1 MSEPADTLFGR
12 FIGQSKLKQDRRRIR
27 LTPDSFMDDVE
38 SRNLALLP
46 EAVELEGSFGIVVGN
61 IIDDTLYD
69 ARVEEVVPPIL
80 SGVLDRLLKQGAL
93 DVDTMLPKV
102 QQSIRSLVG
111 RDRAP
116 SRRQKPLCALVI
128 GHRKSARGAVSRDES
143 VTEFDFNS
151 DLAKDIKRRVSKANV
166 KIVFR
171 DNSPRGLSRLPAKIN
186 DVGPDFILS
195 LHCNAF
201 NHNATGTET
210 LYFHSSKRGKKLA
223 GIVQK
228 QLLGALDLK
237 NRRTKSKKDGD
248 RGASVLKF
256 TNAPCV
262 ICEPFFIDND
272 DDLDVA
278 TRRKKSLAA
287 AYARAIDSAAVAFS

>member
-1 MSEPADTLFGR
+1 MSEPVDTLFGR
-12 FIGQSKLKQDRRRIR
+12 FTGQSKLKQDRRRIR
-27 LTPDSFMDDVE
+27 LTPLPIGEGEEQNPSF
-38 SRNLALLP
+38 LP
-46 EAVELEGSFGIVVGN
+46 EAVELEGSFGIVVGRLDGN
-61 IIDDTLYD
+61 TLYE

-93 DVDTMLPKV
+93 DVQTMLPKV

-111 RDRAP
+111 EARP
-116 SRRQKPLCALVI
+116 PSSRRQKPLCALVI
-128 GHRKSARGAVSRDES
+128 GHRKSARGAVSRDQNI
-143 VTEFDFNS
+143 TEFDFNS
-151 DLAKDIKRRVSKANV
+151 ELAKDIKRRVSRANV

-171 DNSPRGLSRLPAKIN
+171 DNTPNGLSRLPAKIN
-186 DVGPDFILS
+186 SVGPNFILS

-201 NHNATGTET
+201 NNRATGTET

-223 GIVQK
+223 SIVQK
-228 QLLGALDLK
+228 QLLGALSLK
-237 NRRTKSKKDGD
+237 NRRIRSKKDGD

-256 TNAPCV
+256 TSAPCV

-272 DDLDVA
+272 GDLDVA

-287 AYARAIDSAAVAFS
+287 AYARAIDSAASAFG